1 MVELFISRNR
11 FERIA
16 SNQNSIE
23 NKTNRF
29 FMKEV
34 ISTNAGSQL
43 SGRGAGGGAPEN
55 KNLVPP
61 NFKATPGENIGSNF
75 WLLLKEILPP

>member
-1 MVELFISRNR
+1 
-11 FERIA
+11 
-16 SNQNSIE
+16 
-23 NKTNRF
+23 
-29 FMKEV
+29 MKEV